1 MTAVP
6 PDGPSGSDSRP
17 TWPDGQPI
25 LPVVVPDDLSELEAE
40 ITALRRERA
49 ALARRAR
56 WGRLGRW
63 IPGPAGAGAGPSARH
78 PAASRAIL
86 AATLLFV
93 AAFGGMLAA
102 LSPRVSGPTAPN
114 VPLATPSVA
123 AGRIGGLVPAVQLRT
138 HGRPLPSRALPRPA
152 LLVLVPPGCPCATAA
167 SLVLEQ
173 AAEIP
178 IEVVFISATADESL
192 ADSYA
197 ADAPDLSF
205 PAADPR
211 GQLAAAYLAP
221 NAMLTLVFVRTDGVV
236 TSIRHGFRAG
246 DRLETSLDVVQAQPV
261 APPAGAGVPV
271 QQPGP
276 GSPSAS
282 RSTATRR
289 G

>member
-17 TWPDGQPI
+17 TWPDGQPL
-25 LPVVVPDDLSELEAE
+25 LPVVVPDDPSELEAE

-49 ALARRAR
+49 ARARRAR

-63 IPGPAGAGAGPSARH
+63 LPDPAGPGGRPSSRR

-102 LSPRVSGPTAPN
+102 LSPRLSGPTAPN

-123 AGRIGGLVPAVQLRT
+123 AGRIGGLVPAVLLRS

-152 LLVLVPPGCPCATAA
+152 LLVLVPPACPCATAA

-178 IEVVFISATADESL
+178 IEVVFVGTTADEAL

-205 PAADPR
+205 PAADPHGR
-211 GQLAAAYLAP
+211 LAAAYQALS
-221 NAMLTLVFVRTDGVV
+221 AMLTLVFVRTDGVV
-236 TSIRHGFRAG
+236 TSIRHGFQPG
-246 DRLETSLDVVQAQPV
+246 DRLETSLDVVQARPV
-261 APPAGAGVPV
+261 ATPAGAGAPAGQVS
-271 QQPGP
+271 
-276 GSPSAS
+276 GSPSAG